1 MRHRVKG
8 KKLNR
13 TASHRLATMR
23 SLATALFLHKKI
35 KTTVAKAKYARLF
48 VEPLITKAKNG
59 SVHAHR
65 LVARH
70 IHDREA
76 MKELFGTIAEKVAE
90 RPGGYTRVVKLGQR
104 PGDGAEMAILE
115 LVDFGETGSNR
126 TKKKSKTEKVAAE
139 KPEVKEENIEEAE
152 IVEETVT
159 EENTDEEQKAETEA
173 AAVEETEVVEAAE
186 TNTEKAEEK
195 TEKKSDETKADES
208 STEDEEK
215 K

>member
-8 KKLNR
+8 RKLNR

-35 KTTVAKAKYARLF
+35 KTTVAKAKAARLF

-70 IHDREA
+70 INDRDA
-76 MKELFGTIAEKVAE
+76 MKELFGDIAEKVAD

-104 PGDGAEMAILE
+104 HGDGAEMAILE
-115 LVDFGETGSNR
+115 LVDYGETGSNR
-126 TKKKSKTEKVAAE
+126 TKKKSKKKVEKVVEE
-139 KPEVKEENIEEAE
+139 KAVVKEDDIEDAE

-159 EENTDEEQKAETEA
+159 EENSNEKTPTEEAPAADESTEKK
-173 AAVEETEVVEAAE
+173 VDEVVEE
-186 TNTEKAEEK
+186 DNKVEKKKVDESSHEEEKAEDK
-195 TEKKSDETKADES
+195 
-208 STEDEEK
+208 
-215 K
+215 

>member
-76 MKELFGTIAEKVAE
+76 MKELFGTIAEKVAD

-104 PGDGAEMAILE
+104 HGDGAEMAILE

-159 EENTDEEQKAETEA
+159 EEKADEEQKSKTETP
-173 AAVEETEVVEAAE
+173 AVEETEVVEA
-186 TNTEKAEEK
+186 NSEKAEEK
-195 TEKKSDETKADES
+195 SEEKSDES